1 MLYGPIQVRTETLR
15 PKQLANSFSAL
26 TKSILSMV
34 LCLLGDGL
42 QIYPMGLNFGYV
54 IKDTHWNN
62 FHEGVGL
69 IQSV

>member
-1 MLYGPIQVRTETLR
+1 
-15 PKQLANSFSAL
+15 
-26 TKSILSMV
+26 MV